1 MSFSNITSCTYCYK
15 MQTICSFALVLTKKY
30 VYQLKYPGC
39 VIMKLFQDC
48 NEIHHLNFSK
58 APVYLTST
66 PISLRWDTSGYI
78 LYSKSI

>member
-1 MSFSNITSCTYCYK
+1 

-66 PISLRWDTSGYI
+66 PISLRWGTSGYI